1 MHSSHCDIGIRSEDR
16 PALDRRALS
25 LLQQKGFVV
34 WKRAPHLVSVVLSHL
49 CVDIM
54 CARPGG
60 HCIDMPCDQYLPL
73 VQPLETIRM
82 YGLDL
87 WTSAV
92 RYLERVYGQDWRT
105 PKHQWKPSYQS

>member
-1 MHSSHCDIGIRSEDR
+1 MHPSHCDIGIRSEDR
-16 PALDRRALS
+16 PALDRRALP

-34 WKRAPHLVSVVLSHL
+34 WKRAPHLVSVVRSHL

-60 HCIDMPCDQYLPL
+60 HCIDMPCEQYLPL
-73 VQPLETIRM
+73 VRPLETIRM

-87 WTSAV
+87 WTPPV
-92 RYLERVYGQDWRT
+92 TYLERVYGQDWRT